1 MSDLHEPGA
10 LVRVRGRTEPLGGRI
25 TMWDGRA
32 RDEDLSLSQIPTV
45 EVRAAEVGVV
55 VEWVE
60 WRGSP
65 MLRVLF
71 PSGLCMWWAAA
82 FDPAGGGS

>member
-1 MSDLHEPGA
+1 
-10 LVRVRGRTEPLGGRI
+10 
-25 TMWDGRA
+25 MWDGRA
-32 RDEDLSLSQIPTV
+32 RVEDMNLSRIPTV
-45 EVRAAEVGVV
+45 EVRASEVGVV
-55 VEWVE
+55 VECVDWA
-60 WRGSP
+60 GSP